1 MGPLPLEWAVHV
13 AYVGCFEKL
22 DVIVRYTRSNVLQV
36 KMGDPLVEVEVGV
49 RGRVAGV
56 TYYVMTR

>member
-1 MGPLPLEWAVHV
+1 MGPLPFEWAVHV
-13 AYVGCFEKL
+13 AYVGCFGKL
-22 DVIVRYTRSNVLQV
+22 GVMVTYTRSNVLLV
-36 KMGDPLVEVEVGV
+36 KMGGPLVEVGVDV